1 MTRVHHPDPPELWAT
16 LKRPLPSWFAQARFG
31 IFIHWGAYS
40 VPAWAEP
47 TGALG
52 VVPEAEWF
60 THNPYA
66 EWYSNTIRIPGSPP
80 HSTISR
86 FMAAH
91 RMTNSSM
98 PGRPRPSTLR
108 IGRDSSKRLAPST

>member
-1 MTRVHHPDPPELWAT
+1 MGDAQAPTAP
-16 LKRPLPSWFAQARFG
+16 WFAQARFG

-52 VVPEAEWF
+52 AVPETEWF

-66 EWYSNTIRIPGSPP
+66 EWYYNTIRIPGSPASR
-80 HSTISR
+80 HHRRFTAARRTTIS
-86 FMAAH
+86 
-91 RMTNSSM
+91 SI
-98 PGRPRPSTLR
+98 PGRPTPSTRGLGATIR
-108 IGRDSSKRLAPST
+108 SRWR